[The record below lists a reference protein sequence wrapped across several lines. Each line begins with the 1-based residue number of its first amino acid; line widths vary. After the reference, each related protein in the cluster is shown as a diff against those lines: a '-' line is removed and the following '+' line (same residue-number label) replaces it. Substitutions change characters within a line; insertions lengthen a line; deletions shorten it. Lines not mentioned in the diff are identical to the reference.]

1 MEGPQN
7 LCVLGEVEFTSFTG
21 PINSIYNQKSFI
33 NDKEIQMTHKESQN
47 LQSLNNNL

>member
-21 PINSIYNQKSFI
+21 PINQKSFI